1 MITLVTGGQR
11 SGKSKFAEQ
20 LALRHCANPVY
31 IATAHIWDDEF
42 RRRVDIHK
50 QRRGPE
56 WTTIEETLHVG
67 DLSIPAGATVLL
79 DCLTLLSTNWLME
92 CDNDTDVAFQRISEE
107 LRKLLGNNADFI
119 LVTNEIGLG
128 GISENALQ
136 RKFTDL
142 QGSVNTLTASLADNV
157 YFSVS
162 GIPVKIK

>member
-20 LALRHCANPVY
+20 LAIRNCANPVY

-56 WTTIEETLHVG
+56 WTTIEEALHVG
-67 DLSIPAGATVLL
+67 NLTIPAGATVLL

-107 LRKLLGNNADFI
+107 LHTLLGNDADFI

-128 GISENALQ
+128 GISGNAMQ

-142 QGSVNTLTASLADNV
+142 QGSVNALAASMADDV

>member
-1 MITLVTGGQR
+1 MGNLT
-11 SGKSKFAEQ
+11 
-20 LALRHCANPVY
+20 
-31 IATAHIWDDEF
+31 
-42 RRRVDIHK
+42 
-50 QRRGPE
+50 
-56 WTTIEETLHVG
+56 
-67 DLSIPAGATVLL
+67 IPAGATVLL

-107 LRKLLGNNADFI
+107 LHTLLGNDADFI

-128 GISENALQ
+128 GISGNAMQ

-142 QGSVNTLTASLADNV
+142 QGSVNALAASMADDV